1 MELTVYLAG
10 EIHSSWRDEV
20 KSLAKEK
27 NLPLTFV
34 SPQTEHD
41 LSDDIAGFKI
51 SDEIDD
57 HNVQKIRGKVD
68 YEIERYMPKRIVFD
82 FDSVSF
88 MDSAGIGLMIG
99 RYKFATMLGAKVEM
113 INVQGNVKRIFEMS
127 GILRLIP
134 LVEDIKLH
142 LYR

>member
-1 MELTVYLAG
+1 MTSKFY
-10 EIHSSWRDEV
+10 
-20 KSLAKEK
+20 EK
-27 NLPLTFV
+27 DKLLV
-34 SPQTEHD
+34 
-41 LSDDIAGFKI
+41 FKI

-99 RYKFATMLGAKVEM
+99 RYKFATMLRSK
-113 INVQGNVKRIFEMS
+113 S
-127 GILRLIP
+127 
-134 LVEDIKLH
+134 
-142 LYR
+142 